1 VPPPE
6 AQRSA
11 DPVVALVA
19 GTRPEVVKLAPV
31 WHEAR
36 AAGGFAT
43 RWISTG
49 QHGAL
54 ERATCADLGV
64 APDLVLSPPDRD
76 AGLPERTAHALAE
89 LAHAWRALAPRVV
102 VVQGDTTTAFAA
114 ALAAF
119 QAGVPVAHVEAGLRS
134 FDLAHPYPEEANR
147 RMIGALASIH
157 FAPGEIAAAN
167 LAAEGVPAEAVLVTG
182 NTGVDAQRRFGRA
195 GGAPRAAAARGDGRT
210 VVVTLHRRESWDA
223 PLAEMCEAVAEL
235 VAGDPSLRVV
245 WPVHV
250 QPRVR
255 AAVEARLAA
264 TARVELVE
272 PLGYRDFQALL
283 ASADL
288 ALTDSGG
295 VQEEAPEHRLPVL
308 VLRENTERPE
318 AVAHGFARV
327 VGRTRD
333 AIVAAARETLAR
345 GRAPDGPN
353 PFGDGR
359 AAERI
364 VLALGR
370 HLRGERPLL
379 TKAEQLA

>member
-1 VPPPE
+1 
-6 AQRSA
+6 
-11 DPVVALVA
+11 
-19 GTRPEVVKLAPV
+19 VKLAPV

-64 APDLVLSPPDRD
+64 APDLVLSPPDPD

-195 GGAPRAAAARGDGRT
+195 GKAPRAAAARGDGRT